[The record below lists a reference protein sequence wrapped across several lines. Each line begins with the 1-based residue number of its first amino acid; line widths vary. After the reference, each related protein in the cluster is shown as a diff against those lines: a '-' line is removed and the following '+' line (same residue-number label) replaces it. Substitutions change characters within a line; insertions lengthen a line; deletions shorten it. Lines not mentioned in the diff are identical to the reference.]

1 MYPHERALVKKFKGR
16 PFVLIGVNSDD
27 NREKLKKRM
36 AKEGISWRSFFDGG
50 STNGPIAHQWN
61 VMAWPTI
68 YLLDDEGRIRFK
80 DLRGSKLEK
89 AIEKLVA
96 KAEESKKD

>member
-1 MYPHERALVKKFKGR
+1 
-16 PFVLIGVNSDD
+16 
-27 NREKLKKRM
+27 M

-50 STNGPIAHQWN
+50 STNGPIANQWN

-68 YLLDDEGRIRFK
+68 YLLDHEGRIRFK

-96 KAEESKKD
+96 QAEESMKD